1 MADGGHV
8 LFAPHNDD
16 ETLFAAFVCCRYR
29 PRIFTVLRGAGQ
41 EHMGIT
47 WIERELETSR
57 AAGIL
62 GCEHE
67 QWAYL
72 DTGPDW
78 AEIEERI
85 RKVARNTDGLAF
97 APLAE
102 RGGHEQHNLVSEIVR
117 AAFGSRA
124 RYYATYRYGGPKTTT
139 GTPVEPEPDWII
151 AKLLALTC
159 YRSQIERGPRRFFL
173 HDLHEYL
180 SE

>member
-1 MADGGHV
+1 MTDEGHV
-8 LFAPHNDD
+8 LFAPHQDD

-29 PRIFTVLRGAGQ
+29 PRIFTVLRGFGQ

-47 WIERELETSR
+47 YGEREIETRS
-57 AAGIL
+57 AAAIL
-62 GCEHE
+62 GCDHE
-67 QWAYL
+67 QWLYP

-78 AEIEERI
+78 EQIENRI
-85 RKVARNTDGLAF
+85 RKVAANTGGLAF

-139 GTPVEPEPDWII
+139 GTLVEPEPAWII
-151 AKLLALTC
+151 AKLRALAC